1 MKITEKSKRALI
13 TRLINR
19 FLSNGTSPTKK
30 PSLEFMRDIIF
41 HTRNLCYYRASSW
54 KMPARFSGLW
64 WNGKLNLW
72 EGVEELAANVPILG
86 RREREYKR
94 RRRGWKDFRTNHF
107 SRLFDKLLL
116 CSTTLLPL
124 ESRTSNRREGRK
136 EERGT
141 RPICESVLHKIA
153 RLLETS
159 VCLCVRKSGTWIH
172 LEAWL
177 DSAWKK
183 RRKKHG

>member
-1 MKITEKSKRALI
+1 MVRRLRKSL
-13 TRLINR
+13 
-19 FLSNGTSPTKK
+19 
-30 PSLEFMRDIIF
+30 
-41 HTRNLCYYRASSW
+41 ASSLCAISSFILATRVIIEQAREKCQLVSQDFDETANW
-54 KMPARFSGLW
+54 IYERESRNWQQTYRFSDGEKE
-64 WNGKLNLW
+64 NT
-72 EGVEELAANVPILG
+72 
-86 RREREYKR
+86 R

-124 ESRTSNRREGRK
+124 EWRTSNRREGRK

-159 VCLCVRKSGTWIH
+159 VCLCVRRSGTWIH